1 MITGSQYGDTKRRTG
16 IVPRKGDMLYGDR
29 KHGDT
34 VKPQSSKA
42 ELRSEIEEQVSDY
55 LRRGGAV
62 ETVSRGVSGR
72 DSHDGPLPGFSGFSP
87 RPREQRTYLPEVVA
101 AIEAR
106 KRRPKPPEHA
116 RNRKPRLVRRA
127 IYDDFGEPIRWE
139 WVEEWAHPENDK

>member
-1 MITGSQYGDTKRRTG
+1 
-16 IVPRKGDMLYGDR
+16 MLYGQR
-29 KHGDT
+29 KHGDS

-42 ELRSEIEEQVSDY
+42 ELRSEIEEQVRDY

-62 ETVSRGVSGR
+62 KTVSRGVSGR
-72 DSHDGPLPGFSGFSP
+72 DSQEGPLPGFSGFSP

-106 KRRPKPPEHA
+106 KRKPRTSDTA

-127 IYDDFGEPIRWE
+127 VYDDFGEPIRWE
-139 WVEEWAHPENDK
+139 WVEE